1 LWLNGPKEAL
11 GIGDQ
16 EIERDQ
22 GQGTGILVVDLL
34 EGEAHQEVVLR
45 GIGHLHDLETLM
57 ITEIGVAAFHLVVT
71 SETIEWTVTVLVEAL
86 VGDST
91 VTVALTED
99 QTETETDMPGD
110 TESCSLLMT
119 IV

>member
-1 LWLNGPKEAL
+1 MISFYLQC
-11 GIGDQ
+11 I
-16 EIERDQ
+16 
-22 GQGTGILVVDLL
+22 ILEESYIPPLFYL
-34 EGEAHQEVVLR
+34 
-45 GIGHLHDLETLM
+45 
-57 ITEIGVAAFHLVVT
+57 GVAAFHLVVT